1 MGEAVVEMGFIFT
14 RGARAWQTRRVF
26 YVTD

>member
-1 MGEAVVEMGFIFT
+1 VVEMGFIFT